1 MPLWAN
7 TGKGKKKPCRQ
18 ELETSG
24 EQQVLDWNS
33 FVLHKKKSEGIIVQ
47 FSCLPGIGRKPTMST
62 GDVDGCLLW
71 EYR

>member
-47 FSCLPGIGRKPTMST
+47 FSCLSGIGRKPTMST